1 MLNRLLYLLILLM
14 TYKSYSQNGLVFRK
28 LEVPDIS
35 SENVNSIFIDN
46 KGFNWISTNEGLVRF
61 DGINSSLFRS
71 NPFDQNTIS
80 DNSINKVIQVD
91 NNGVFI
97 STSSGLDYFDYKNLS
112 FKRIESNSSPT
123 SNYKYSKYLFTST
136 ENEGIFIY
144 DIENDSIIDNLKFD
158 PRNPLSISSSNYSNK
173 QNDNIILISNGEDS
187 ILWIGTIN
195 GLNKYEI

>member
-28 LEVPDIS
+28 LEIPGIS

-80 DNSINKVIQVD
+80 DNSIK
-91 NNGVFI
+91 G
-97 STSSGLDYFDYKNLS
+97 
-112 FKRIESNSSPT
+112 
-123 SNYKYSKYLFTST
+123 
-136 ENEGIFIY
+136 
-144 DIENDSIIDNLKFD
+144 
-158 PRNPLSISSSNYSNK
+158 
-173 QNDNIILISNGEDS
+173 
-187 ILWIGTIN
+187 
-195 GLNKYEI
+195 